1 MKNNARTVS
10 TSINTL
16 RVVAVM
22 IVILSLSFCANPFGS
37 STRDRSSGGGASS
50 DPDPSESVTVGSVL
64 DFSGAIDEL
73 SADSGVTIDALGF
86 VGTTS
91 AFRLIDDFDNGVV
104 LEAGGT
110 EWASAVSPRFAVQ
123 SVLAEPGFVTEISFD
138 FRAVSDVSRPENNRM
153 GVALLHDNGSAARL
167 EMSTTLGI
175 EFAPVTGASD
185 RSLQNARVNA
195 PSLGAQRRK
204 ALQTSPGN
212 LIVNGG
218 SAPWLRITVRITE
231 SEVTVLGVYPGAG
244 AIGAWTN
251 TVVFDAEDGQT
262 NAGSFNRIELTHRG
276 GSGNQYQLRDL
287 GIAVV
292 AVD

>member
-37 STRDRSSGGGASS
+37 STRDRSSGGGAST

-73 SADSGVTIDALGF
+73 NADSGVTIDALGF
-86 VGTTS
+86 FGTTS

-185 RSLQNARVNA
+185 RSLQNARV
-195 PSLGAQRRK
+195 RRPV
-204 ALQTSPGN
+204 SGHS
-212 LIVNGG
+212 V
-218 SAPWLRITVRITE
+218 VRRCKPVREI
-231 SEVTVLGVYPGAG
+231 
-244 AIGAWTN
+244 
-251 TVVFDAEDGQT
+251 
-262 NAGSFNRIELTHRG
+262 
-276 GSGNQYQLRDL
+276 
-287 GIAVV
+287 
-292 AVD
+292 